1 MYIHLRKNSG
11 IEEAKMEKWSS
22 TVEYKRFALRQP
34 LIALIE
40 IHYTLAVPL
49 LSQVLVSTWH
59 NPFTLTHCRGL

>member
-1 MYIHLRKNSG
+1 
-11 IEEAKMEKWSS
+11 MEKWSS